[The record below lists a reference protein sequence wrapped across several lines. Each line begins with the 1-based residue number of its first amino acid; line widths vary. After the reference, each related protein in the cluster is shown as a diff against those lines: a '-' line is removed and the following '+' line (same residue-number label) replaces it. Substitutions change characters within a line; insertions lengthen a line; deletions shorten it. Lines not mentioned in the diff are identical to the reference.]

1 MSNRTKLTVL
11 AVVIAAILYV
21 RISPLPELAAH
32 GAIKSPIISFMTLVI
47 LFFASVL
54 EPPHLVWHAPKVIL
68 DNRDTLL
75 ALTCV
80 RLC

>member
-32 GAIKSPIISFMTLVI
+32 SAIKSPVMIFMTLVI
-47 LFFASVL
+47 LFFGSVL
-54 EPPHLVWHAPKVIL
+54 ELPRSIWRVPVIVMGE
-68 DNRDTLL
+68 RDTLL

>member
-1 MSNRTKLTVL
+1 VSSRTKLTVL

-32 GAIKSPIISFMTLVI
+32 SAIKSPVIMFMTLVI
-47 LFFASVL
+47 LFFGSVL
-54 EPPHLVWHAPKVIL
+54 EFPGSIWRVLTIVSAE
-68 DNRDTLL
+68 RDTLL
-75 ALTCV
+75 ARTCV

>member
-1 MSNRTKLTVL
+1 MSYRTKLTVL

-32 GAIKSPIISFMTLVI
+32 SALKSPVVTFMTLVV
-47 LFFASVL
+47 LFFALVL
-54 EPPHLVWHAPKVIL
+54 EPPRSAWRMPTIALCE
-68 DNRDTLL
+68 RDTLL
-75 ALTCV
+75 ARTCV

>member
-32 GAIKSPIISFMTLVI
+32 SALKSPVVTFMTLVI
-47 LFFASVL
+47 LFFGSLL
-54 EPPHLVWHAPKVIL
+54 EFPRSIL
-68 DNRDTLL
+68 RVPVMVMGERETVL